1 MENVWVLLGISLG
14 KFSFFWDLVSG
25 FFLIFVVSL
34 QRQGCEMSKKT
45 SNKEFKIETIGAP
58 KFSVLLKEEF
68 NSLITC
74 LEFQIRE
81 FYKEMNN
88 QDFKQSKLDKNSQNE

>member
-1 MENVWVLLGISLG
+1 
-14 KFSFFWDLVSG
+14 
-25 FFLIFVVSL
+25 
-34 QRQGCEMSKKT
+34 MSKKT

-68 NSLITC
+68 NSFITC

-81 FYKEMNN
+81 FYKEAKN
-88 QDFKQSKLDKNSQNE
+88 QDFKQSNSNKNSQNR